1 MCVYIYVG
9 GGGCGWGVCVCM
21 YMFVCICVCMCMCMR
36 VCMCVCMCVYVCPH
50 VDGMLCMHLDYS
62 NMSIPLFPC
71 TVFYLNTRNSKNLE
85 SYII

>member
-1 MCVYIYVG
+1 MQVG
-9 GGGCGWGVCVCM
+9 VGVSGGVCVCM
-21 YMFVCICVCMCMCMR
+21 YRFVCVYVYR
-36 VCMCVCMCVYVCPH
+36 CVCMCVYVSPH

-71 TVFYLNTRNSKNLE
+71 TVFYLNTCNSKNLE